1 MIDLRDMQLLVALAR
16 HRHFARAAEECG
28 ISQPAFS
35 GRIRNMERD
44 FGVPL
49 VRRGNRFEGLTAEG
63 EVVLG
68 WSRKMLAD
76 AEGLRQEIAAL
87 KGSLTGRLAIGAV
100 PTALSF
106 IAQVPAALRQRHP
119 GLRLEV
125 ISASSTAIR
134 RGLED
139 FSLDA
144 GVTYV
149 EGRAPPGFRVTTLY
163 DETYVLL
170 CPPALAPRTA
180 GSVTWREVAALP
192 LCLLSRDMNNR
203 RLIDAAFA
211 EGGAV
216 PEPVMETNAFTA
228 AFSQVASGAAATVA
242 PVKLADSLPLAAG
255 TVRLDLV
262 EPQARHAIGLVTIE
276 RDPVPPAL
284 TALSEILA
292 RLTAVTPSPASR

>member
-1 MIDLRDMQLLVALAR
+1 MIDLRDMQLLVALGQ
-16 HRHFARAAEECG
+16 HRHFARAAAACG

-35 GRIRNMERD
+35 GRIRNMERG

-49 VRRGNRFEGLTAEG
+49 VKRGNRFEGLTGEG
-63 EVVLG
+63 EVVLR

-76 AEGLRQEIAAL
+76 AEGMRQEMALL
-87 KGSLTGRLAIGAV
+87 KGTLTGRLAIGAV

-106 IAQVPAALRQRHP
+106 IARVPAALRALHP
-119 GLRLEV
+119 DLRLEI

-144 GVTYV
+144 GVTYAKG
-149 EGRAPPGFRVTTLY
+149 EGGPGFRVVPLY

-170 CPPALAPRTA
+170 SPPALAPRAAGTA
-180 GSVTWREVAALP
+180 TWAEAAALP
-192 LCLLSRDMNNR
+192 LCLLTRDMNNR
-203 RLIDAAFA
+203 RLIDAVFA
-211 EGGAV
+211 KVGAV
-216 PEPVMETNAFTA
+216 PDPVMETNAFTA
-228 AFSQVASGAAATVA
+228 AFSQVAGGAAATIA
-242 PVKLADSLPLAAG
+242 PVALADSLPLAPG

-262 EPQARHAIGLVTIE
+262 EPEARHAIGLLMAE

-284 TALSEILA
+284 TALG
-292 RLTAVTPSPASR
+292 AVLKGLSD

>member
-16 HRHFARAAEECG
+16 HRHFARAAETCG

-49 VRRGNRFEGLTAEG
+49 VQRGNRFLGLTAEG
-63 EVVLG
+63 EVVLR
-68 WSRKMLAD
+68 WSRKMLSD

-87 KGSLTGRLAIGAV
+87 KGTLTGRLAIGAV

-106 IAQVPAALRQRHP
+106 IAQVPAALRARHP
-119 GLRLEV
+119 DLRLEI

-144 GVTYV
+144 GVTYIS
-149 EGRAPPGFRVTTLY
+149 GGADPGFRATPLY

-170 CPPALAPRTA
+170 SPPALAPRATGTA
-180 GSVTWREVAALP
+180 TWAEAATLP
-192 LCLLSRDMNNR
+192 LCLLTRDMNNR
-203 RLIDAAFA
+203 RIIDAVFA
-211 EGGAV
+211 GVGAV
-216 PEPVMETNAFTA
+216 PRPVMETNAFTA
-228 AFSQVASGAAATVA
+228 AFSQVASGAAATIA
-242 PVKLADSLPLAAG
+242 PVKLADSLPLAPG

-262 EPQARHAIGLVTIE
+262 EPQARHAIGLITAE

-284 TALSEILA
+284 TALSGVL
-292 RLTAVTPSPASR
+292 RKFT

>member
-1 MIDLRDMQLLVALAR
+1 MFDLRDMQLLVALAQ
-16 HRHFARAAEECG
+16 HRHFARAAEACG

-35 GRIRNMERD
+35 GRIRNMEKD

-49 VRRGNRFEGLTAEG
+49 VQRGNRFLGLTPEG

-87 KGSLTGRLAIGAV
+87 KGTLTGKLAIGAV

-106 IAQVPAALRQRHP
+106 IAQVPAALRARHP
-119 GLRLEV
+119 DLRLEI

-144 GVTYV
+144 GVTYIDEV
-149 EGRAPPGFRVTTLY
+149 NEPGFRSAPLY

-170 CPPALAPRTA
+170 SPPDIAPRKTGTA
-180 GSVTWREVAALP
+180 TWAEAATLP
-192 LCLLSRDMNNR
+192 LCLLTRDMNNR
-203 RLIDAAFA
+203 RIIDTVFA
-211 EGGAV
+211 SVGAM
-216 PEPVMETNAFTA
+216 PRPIMETNAFTA
-228 AFSQVASGAAATVA
+228 AFSQVASGAAATIA
-242 PVKLADSLPLAAG
+242 PVKLADSLPLVAG
-255 TVRLDLV
+255 TVRLDLI
-262 EPQARHAIGLVTIE
+262 EPQARHRIGLVTMD
-276 RDPVPPAL
+276 RNPVPPSLSAL
-284 TALSEILA
+284 ADV
-292 RLTAVTPSPASR
+292 LTGLV

>member
-1 MIDLRDMQLLVALAR
+1 MIDLRDMELLVALAR
-16 HRHFARAAEECG
+16 HRHFARAAEACG

-49 VRRGNRFEGLTAEG
+49 VQRGNRFLGLTPEG

-87 KGSLTGRLAIGAV
+87 KGSLTGRLAIGVV
-100 PTALSF
+100 PTALSY
-106 IAQVPAALRQRHP
+106 IAQVPAVLRARHP
-119 GLRLEV
+119 ELRLE
-125 ISASSTAIR
+125 IMSASSTAIR

-149 EGRAPPGFRVTTLY
+149 DGEIGAGVGMVPLY

-170 CPPALAPRTA
+170 SPPAFAPRPSGT
-180 GSVTWREVAALP
+180 VTWTEAAALP
-192 LCLLSRDMNNR
+192 LCLLTRDMNNR
-203 RLIDAAFA
+203 RIIDAVFA
-211 EGGAV
+211 DVGAV
-216 PEPVMETNAFTA
+216 PVPVMETNAFTA
-228 AFSQVASGAAATVA
+228 AFSQVASGAAAVIA
-242 PVKLADSLPLAAG
+242 PVKLADSLPLATG
-255 TVRLDLV
+255 TVRLELV
-262 EPQARHAIGLVTIE
+262 EPVARHAIGLVTAE

-284 TALSEILA
+284 AALTDALRELGA
-292 RLTAVTPSPASR
+292 

>member
-1 MIDLRDMQLLVALAR
+1 MIDFRDMQLLTALAQ
-16 HRHFARAAEECG
+16 HRHFARAADSCG

-35 GRIRNMERD
+35 GRIRNMEKD
-44 FGVPL
+44 LGVPL
-49 VRRGNRFEGLTAEG
+49 VQRGNRFLGLTPEG

-106 IAQVPAALRQRHP
+106 IAQVPAAIRARHP
-119 GLRLEV
+119 DLRLEI

-149 EGRAPPGFRVTTLY
+149 DEKDGPGFRSVPLY

-170 CPPALAPRTA
+170 SPPAFAPRETGTA
-180 GSVTWREVAALP
+180 TWAEAATLP
-192 LCLLSRDMNNR
+192 LCLLTRDMNNR
-203 RLIDAAFA
+203 RIIDAVF
-211 EGGAV
+211 EDVGAV
-216 PEPVMETNAFTA
+216 PRPVMETNAFTA
-228 AFSQVASGAAATVA
+228 AFSQVASGAAATIA

-255 TVRLDLV
+255 TIRLDLV
-262 EPQARHAIGLVTIE
+262 EPTARHQIGLITVE
-276 RDPVPPAL
+276 RDPVPPSL
-284 TALSEILA
+284 TALAEVLKGLA
-292 RLTAVTPSPASR
+292 GG